1 MGLFSGSFGSG
12 LVTGLATSVDK
23 SLQDAMDKRDE
34 EVSRARQFWM
44 TRQAQKMDLADEHD
58 AEAEKL
64 LNRMIDEFGGDVA
77 KGLAAYKAAGGNIN
91 SVQSFFDS
99 VDNTRTAG
107 IDYNINEKLAL
118 DGINLEDFADLT
130 KEQAFGAIRQ
140 EVKPIDI
147 QMEDTG
153 LMSKIGLGMKDLGK
167 GVSDDINTLI
177 PAREQNAIEGL
188 SGAILDRTGT
198 IENIQF
204 KNDLLNSLPDLEKQ
218 MAANLL
224 QQSKGMDLMGNPLDE
239 AALLDLD
246 KQHATLLEQW
256 STMLKIK
263 ADAQS
268 TGGSLSEFSGMYKTR
283 LVELEDEI
291 AFKVNPEGIA
301 MATSPEGGQLIG
313 DDALA
318 YLQQRKDDLKAEFV
332 GSLLVDSSGNYV
344 NRDAEIFAN
353 GAGLGRYVDSVQA
366 SGTGTATED
375 GAVGSGTDMDVMA
388 DVPEQAAIEKTREKY
403 PSPLDFANATASKA
417 SSPEDIWNAL
427 NKIYPEVDATE
438 LSVIAENAFANLPEP
453 ETPEPTREFTPSGPE
468 ITVDDAGR
476 KTADGVTWNPNETPT
491 MVDVA
496 RNENVDMAIRKA
508 AFEDLILKTN
518 MDEATQ
524 ERLASEY
531 GLE

>member
-23 SLQDAMDKRDE
+23 SLQDAMAKRDE
-34 EVSRARQFWM
+34 EISSARKFWM

-58 AEAEKL
+58 AKAEEL
-64 LNRMIDEFGGDVA
+64 LSRMIDEMNGDVA

-91 SVQSFFDS
+91 SVQAFFDS

-107 IDYNINEKLAL
+107 IDYNINEKLTL

-177 PAREQNAIEGL
+177 PSREREAIDGL

-218 MAANLL
+218 IAANLH

-239 AALLDLD
+239 AALLELD

-256 STMLKIK
+256 STMLKLK

-318 YLQQRKDDLKAEFV
+318 YLRQRKDALKAEFV

-375 GAVGSGTDMDVMA
+375 GAAVSTTDDVEKPIVSAEEAGYGTAEEIVSDTSGYVSWAMDSNPNLRSF
-388 DVPEQAAIEKTREKY
+388 DGLNFLSDK
-403 PSPLDFANATASKA
+403 LSKA
-417 SSPEDIWNAL
+417 GVSTDVIEQILRPIYDDIVA
-427 NKIYPEVDATE
+427 EQETE
-438 LSVIAENAFANLPEP
+438 AERLSNLPKFSPPSEDENKSP
-453 ETPEPTREFTPSGPE
+453 MQTWEEGIGYQGTGMEDPT
-468 ITVDDAGR
+468 
-476 KTADGVTWNPNETPT
+476 
-491 MVDVA
+491 
-496 RNENVDMAIRKA
+496 
-508 AFEDLILKTN
+508 AFQL
-518 MDEATQ
+518 
-524 ERLASEY
+524 
-531 GLE
+531 GG